1 MSSLFSSESKFMER
15 SRVALTNG
23 GKHAKIKPAL
33 AEYGMDD
40 AEISEGWKLHKQ
52 AEAALE
58 LNAKEGKESKIASM
72 SYRKAYDALQPLF
85 KRHRDHTL
93 IFFRKKPE
101 LLIQLGVQGR
111 FPIRY
116 TDFFDKTKQ
125 FYKGIKDNKD
135 LQTEVLKIKITLKV
149 VNDCLAKH
157 KILLEERA
165 KYDKELGESQDST
178 VSKNIALLE
187 LKEWMDDFDD
197 AAKVALYDTPQLLEV
212 LGIFVRS

>member
-1 MSSLFSSESKFMER
+1 MRRSNRHWLSMVWMMRKFPKAGSCISK
-15 SRVALTNG
+15 
-23 GKHAKIKPAL
+23 P
-33 AEYGMDD
+33 
-40 AEISEGWKLHKQ
+40 
-52 AEAALE
+52 
-58 LNAKEGKESKIASM
+58 
-72 SYRKAYDALQPLF
+72 
-85 KRHRDHTL
+85 
-93 IFFRKKPE
+93 
-101 LLIQLGVQGR
+101 
-111 FPIRY
+111 
-116 TDFFDKTKQ
+116 KQ